1 MTVPP
6 SPNNKA
12 SLAALQKQLSEAA
25 SGRPRRAS
33 TPPADDEF
41 SGGVGA
47 FAVMNG
53 RLAETSAGR

>member
-1 MTVPP
+1 MATH
-6 SPNNKA
+6 S
-12 SLAALQKQLSEAA
+12 STLA
-25 SGRPRRAS
+25 RPRRGS
-33 TPPADDEF
+33 LPPADDEF